1 MCIRDRPDGSI
12 GIIGPL
18 RMNYASAIPRLEYFA
33 KAVGKLLDEM
43 MDEEK
48 GYE

>member
-1 MCIRDRPDGSI
+1 
-12 GIIGPL
+12 
-18 RMNYASAIPRLEYFA
+18 MNYASAIPRLEYFA

-48 GYE
+48 GYTTASHSTLRFLLLFVF